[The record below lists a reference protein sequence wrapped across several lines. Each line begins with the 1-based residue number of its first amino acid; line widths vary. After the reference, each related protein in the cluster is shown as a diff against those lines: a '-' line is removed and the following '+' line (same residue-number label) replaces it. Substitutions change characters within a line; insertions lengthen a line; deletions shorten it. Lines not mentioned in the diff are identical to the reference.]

1 MSSAWITNT
10 AAFLPN
16 APVENDAMEQ
26 VLGLVGERPSRA
38 RRLILKSNGIKARH
52 YAIDPET
59 RRPTHSNTE
68 LTAQAIAG
76 LSDRVDIQTLD
87 CLVCGTSV
95 PDQLMPNHALMV
107 QGALGL
113 PPLEAVATSGICLSG
128 LTALNYAR
136 YAVASGDRQLAVAT
150 GSELASPH
158 LLGNRFGG
166 VSEAALA
173 QLERAPE
180 LAFDQEFLRWML
192 SDGAGACL
200 IEPEPRPDGLSL
212 RIDWLELFAFAGELP
227 PCMYAGAVRNADGG
241 LTGWATLD
249 AEERQRQNVMAI
261 KQDVRLLNE
270 AIVPMMIDRPL
281 PGLIEKRGLRAD
293 AIDHFL
299 PHYSS
304 NYFRDP
310 MRAGLARAGLPIPP
324 ERWFSNLA
332 TKGNT
337 GAASIYIM
345 LDELYRS
352 GRLRAGET
360 ILCFVPESGRFSCGY
375 MHLTVAG

>member
-1 MSSAWITNT
+1 MTSAWITNT
-10 AAFLPN
+10 ASFLPN
-16 APVENDAMEQ
+16 APVTNDDMEQ

-38 RRLILKSNGIKARH
+38 RRLILKSNGIKSRH

-59 RRPTHSNTE
+59 RRSTHSNAE
-68 LTAQAIAG
+68 LTAQAIRG
-76 LSDRVDIQTLD
+76 LGDRIDLQTLD
-87 CLVCGTSV
+87 CLVCGTSL

-136 YAVASGDRQLAVAT
+136 YAVASGDRQRVVAT
-150 GSELASPH
+150 GSELVSPH
-158 LLGNRFGG
+158 LLGDRFGG
-166 VSEAALA
+166 VSEAALDR
-173 QLERAPE
+173 LERAPE
-180 LAFDQEFLRWML
+180 LAFDREFLRWML

-200 IEPEPRPDGLSL
+200 VEPEPRPDGLSL

-227 PCMYAGAVRNADGG
+227 ACMYAGAVRNADGG

-249 AEERQRQNVMAI
+249 ADEGKRQGVMAI

-270 AIVPMMIDRPL
+270 AIVPMMIERPI
-281 PGLIEKRGLRAD
+281 PVLIEKRGLRTD
-293 AIDHFL
+293 AVDHFL

-304 NYFRDP
+304 DYFREP
-310 MRAGLARAGLPIPP
+310 MRAGLERAGLPIPP

-352 GRLRAGET
+352 GRLRPGET

-375 MHLTVAG
+375 MHLTVGA